1 MTVTPQ
7 MAKALRAS
15 YLDPNFPR
23 VSIKKALT
31 TITWEQANQKIEDYN
46 TIAALVFH
54 TNYYIARVLEILKG
68 GALNIS
74 DTFSFNATIISSSKD
89 WELLKEKS
97 FNDAQEFASTVER
110 MNDTQL
116 LKFSK
121 AEKYGTWYRNLNGI
135 VEHGYYHLGQIW
147 LIKKQLL

>member
-15 YLDPNFPR
+15 YLNPNFPR
-23 VSIKKALT
+23 VSIKKAFT

-74 DTFSFNATIISSSKD
+74 DTFSFNATLISSSKD

-110 MNDTQL
+110 M
-116 LKFSK
+116 
-121 AEKYGTWYRNLNGI
+121 
-135 VEHGYYHLGQIW
+135 
-147 LIKKQLL
+147 